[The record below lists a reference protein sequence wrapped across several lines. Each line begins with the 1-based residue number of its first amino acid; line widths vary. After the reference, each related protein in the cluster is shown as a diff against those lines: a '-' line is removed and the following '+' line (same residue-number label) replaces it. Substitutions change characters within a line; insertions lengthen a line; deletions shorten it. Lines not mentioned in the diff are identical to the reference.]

1 MYDVGVALRRFKGLI
16 KWAARK
22 YEVIGNYSMS
32 AADLEAE
39 LLLLLVQCCRG
50 FPEGQVLFARYFKR
64 ALYNRLQ
71 QLRAVGHRQKRYGTD
86 VELGE
91 ALELPM
97 PEESEDWNRIR
108 IKANK
113 LLPVL
118 SLGAQKFLKELLE
131 PSEETVEYAWRDFC
145 RKNKL
150 HSQGLRTTGWNK
162 FRIKFR
168 HIRGALGMSRVD
180 MRTVTRELRRKT
192 QEMRRG
198 KLL

>member
-22 YEVIGNYSMS
+22 YEISGNYSMS
-32 AADLEAE
+32 ARDLEAE
-39 LLLLLVQCCRG
+39 GLLLLVQCCRG
-50 FPEGQVLFARYFKR
+50 FPEGQILFARYFKR

-71 QLRAVGHRQKRYGTD
+71 QLHATNHRQKRQGIE

-91 ALELPM
+91 ALELPTL
-97 PEESEDWNRIR
+97 EESEDWKRIR
-108 IKANK
+108 MKANV

-118 SLGAQKFLKELLE
+118 SPTAQRFLKELLE
-131 PSEETVEYAWRDFC
+131 PSESTVEFAWRDFC

-150 HSQGLRTTGWNK
+150 HSQGLRTTGWSK

-192 QEMRRG
+192 REMRRG